1 MCDVMHAF
9 TCAGDIYMYRDD
21 PLEDTQEMEQ
31 RDQDAGQEG
40 QAALAIHTS
49 NFHNA
54 QDYQKSN

>member
-1 MCDVMHAF
+1 MHAF